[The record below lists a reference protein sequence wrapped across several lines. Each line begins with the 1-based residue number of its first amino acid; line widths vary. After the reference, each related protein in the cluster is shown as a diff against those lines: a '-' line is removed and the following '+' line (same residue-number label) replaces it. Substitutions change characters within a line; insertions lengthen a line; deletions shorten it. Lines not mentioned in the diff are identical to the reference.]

1 MDFETPQTCC
11 PDDIGPVYVYR
22 FVIGNL
28 EIKQVNDFLRGKM
41 ISGNQKLIEFKALSK
56 RNGNDRRKSISS
68 KSGEFDTKAARPIGR
83 SILSALTPGDIS
95 PYKSPVRSAIY
106 RAVTPGGVGGGRR
119 GGSRPGQNRTHRCP
133 EGYQYGGR
141 FTDNRF
147 TTCGAQLF
155 DIPSILGI
163 GLRIARQIAGGNAS
177 RTTGRVITGVPES
190 DGIIVSRKPT
200 IPRVGNPN
208 TTSSLNAVNNLKKQ
222 IGKFNKSSNQSIRRM
237 VRKDGF
243 VLEPLVPYKVLRAI
257 PDNRDMEGA
266 SMLMSALTPS
276 DIGGEELGLLSNTG
290 VTSLIYV
297 LPGGSTL
304 TLKKVRNL
312 SVGERRKL
320 GRVVNTATEIS
331 NSQDPANRL
340 RYVSSEIGDGISYS
354 EAFTGIKNPN
364 SKTGNNVAWADKLF
378 KNRKL
383 EPVSKSKPIEKN
395 IAPVKNK
402 KLITNI
408 DNALNHLSSGGG
420 LNEIDPSILGEAIR
434 RSSSI
439 SKQKL
444 SDEITAIDANGIK
457 YISYEKPKE
466 FQHLSER
473 FASDIQRYL
482 GLEASEVLFS
492 SKPAKSRSYL
502 KQDGSS
508 FIQGGNFNA
517 QAKFQDI
524 EMNDVARILISDFLS
539 DQRERQKTSIY
550 AIDTA
555 DGTRAVLAQSI
566 TSGLIDLSKIEITK
580 RMKMNISE
588 FQENIGLKYSE
599 YYQSL
604 QSEQRLLFIKFI
616 AKMIQRAKSYD
627 LKKFSDSLNKYG
639 ISPGEAIHVNIL
651 KKLYSARIEQLLSQK
666 TNLRSLLG
674 TGKI

>member
-1 MDFETPQTCC
+1 MISENSSACC
-11 PDDIGPVYVYR
+11 PDGADEICGSR
-22 FVIGNL
+22 FITANL
-28 EIKQVNDFLRGKM
+28 ESKMIYDFLRGES
-41 ISGNQKLIEFKALSK
+41 ISNNQKIVEFKALSK
-56 RNGNDRRKSISS
+56 RNGNDRRKSTAF
-68 KSGEFDTKAARPIGR
+68 KNGELKIKAVRGIGR
-83 SILSALTPGDIS
+83 SILSAIIPGDIT
-95 PYKSPVRSAIY
+95 PFKSPIRSAFY
-106 RAVTPGGVGGGRR
+106 RAITPGGGGRR
-119 GGSRPGQNRTHRCP
+119 GGSRPGRNRTHRCP

-155 DIPSILGI
+155 DIPSTLLGLALKLI
-163 GLRIARQIAGGNAS
+163 RSAARGATP
-177 RTTGRVITGVPES
+177 RTTGRILSGTAE
-190 DGIIVSRKPT
+190 DGNAIVSRRPT

-208 TTSSLNAVNNLKKQ
+208 TASSSSAVDNLKKQ

-266 SMLMSALTPS
+266 SMLMSALSPS

-304 TLKKVRNL
+304 TLRKVRKL

-320 GRVVNTATEIS
+320 GRVVNSATEIS
-331 NSQDPANRL
+331 NSQDPAKRL

-364 SKTGNNVAWADKLF
+364 LKINNSVAWANKLF

-383 EPVSKSKPIEKN
+383 EPTPKSKPAEKDV
-395 IAPVKNK
+395 ASAENK

-408 DNALNHLSSGGG
+408 DNALSRISSGGG
-420 LNEIDPSILGEAIR
+420 LYEIDPSIIGEVVR

-444 SDEITAIDANGIK
+444 SAEITAIDANGIK

-466 FQHLSER
+466 FQHLSEK

-502 KQDGSS
+502 KQDGASL
-508 FIQGGNFNA
+508 IEGGNFNA
-517 QAKFQDI
+517 QAKFNDI
-524 EMNDVARILISDFLS
+524 EMNDVARMLVSDFLS

-555 DGTRAVLAQSI
+555 DGTRAVLAQNI
-566 TSGLIDLSKIEITK
+566 TSGLTDLSKIEITK
-580 RMKMNISE
+580 RLKMNISE
-588 FQENIGLKYSE
+588 FADNKGLKYSD
-599 YYQSL
+599 YYQAL
-604 QSEQRLLFIKFI
+604 QAEQRLLFIKFI

-639 ISPGEAIHVNIL
+639 ISPGEAIHINIL